1 MRKFYSILLLL
12 LTLIL
17 LTTYNP
23 SEMELISNQGNSLF
37 DVKSIKIINNEK
49 IKPDVI
55 EEKLKKIY
63 GQNIFFIKTSE
74 IEKVTRNIIYLQS
87 IEVKKKYPNTLI
99 VKVFETSPLAIL
111 LKNSDYYILDSGA
124 NLILINADSVTNYNY
139 PHIFG
144 KNSEKYFL
152 NFLKLLK
159 ENNFPIIDIKSY
171 YYFQIGRWDLQLKD
185 GLLIRLPNNMIKNA
199 IEKSIELLNKDD
211 FKNYEVIDLRI
222 NGRIIVN

>member
-111 LKNSDYYILDSGA
+111 LKNSEYYILDSGA

-152 NFLKLLK
+152 NFLQLLK
-159 ENNFPIIDIKSY
+159 KNNFPIIDIKSY
-171 YYFQIGRWDLQLKD
+171 YYFQIGRWDLKLKD

>member
-111 LKNSDYYILDSGA
+111 LKNSEYYILDSGA

-152 NFLKLLK
+152 NFLQLLK
-159 ENNFPIIDIKSY
+159 KNNFPIIDIKSY

>member
-23 SEMELISNQGNSLF
+23 SEMELISNQSNSLF
-37 DVKSIKIINNEK
+37 NIKNIKIINNEK
-49 IKPDVI
+49 INQDVI
-55 EEKLKKIY
+55 EKKLKKIY
-63 GQNIFFIKTSE
+63 GKNIFFVKTSE
-74 IEKVTRNIIYLQS
+74 IEKVIRNITYLQS